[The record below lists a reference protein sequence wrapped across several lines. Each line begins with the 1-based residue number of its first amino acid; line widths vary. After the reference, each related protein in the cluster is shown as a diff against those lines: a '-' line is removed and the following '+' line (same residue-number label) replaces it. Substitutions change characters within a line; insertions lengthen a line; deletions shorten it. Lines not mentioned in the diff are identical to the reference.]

1 MTATARKIPA
11 LRFPEFEGEWEIK
24 KVEQVLK
31 RVGKP
36 VTVENDQMYQQIGI
50 RSHGK
55 GLFHKELV
63 TGEEL
68 GGKRVFWV
76 VPDSFIVN
84 IVFAWEQAVAKTT
97 AFEEGMI
104 ASHRFP
110 MFQSQEKH
118 PVDLDFILHFFLTN
132 KGKVILEAASP
143 GGAGRN
149 KTLGQKEFERQ
160 KIFYPTLP
168 EQQKIAAFLTT
179 IDTRIQQLSR
189 KKALLEQ
196 YKKGVMQ
203 RVFSQEIR
211 FKDEEGKEFP
221 AWEEKQ
227 LGAVFTFC
235 QTNSLSRSLLNYERG
250 AVKNIHYG
258 DIHTKFPTI
267 FDLSKEEVPFINESV
282 DLSKIADENYCK
294 VGDLIIAD
302 ASEDYKDVGKAI
314 EVVNLAGYKLLAG
327 LHTLIVRD
335 VKNQTVTGF
344 KGYMMQTYNVRQQIM
359 RLATGIS
366 VLGISKGNLSKVKL
380 LLPSPP
386 EQQKIAAFL
395 SALDRQI
402 NLVSQQLERMQAF
415 KKGLLQQMFV

>member
-1 MTATARKIPA
+1 MTATAIKIPA

-203 RVFSQEIR
+203 RIFSQEIR
-211 FKDEEGKEFP
+211 FKDEGGKEFP
-221 AWEEKQ
+221 AWEEKRLGEIFERVTRKNNEDNQ
-227 LGAVFTFC
+227 NVLTISAQQGLVSQQDYFNKSVASKDLKGYYLLHKGDFAYNKSYSNGYPLGAIKRLIKYDKGVVSTLYICFKI
-235 QTNSLSRSLLNYERG
+235 QPSNSEEYFEQYFESGFLNSEIHKIAQEGARNHGLLN
-250 AVKNIHYG
+250 
-258 DIHTKFPTI
+258 
-267 FDLSKEEVPFINESV
+267 
-282 DLSKIADENYCK
+282 
-294 VGDLIIAD
+294 
-302 ASEDYKDVGKAI
+302 
-314 EVVNLAGYKLLAG
+314 
-327 LHTLIVRD
+327 
-335 VKNQTVTGF
+335 
-344 KGYMMQTYNVRQQIM
+344 
-359 RLATGIS
+359 IS
-366 VLGISKGNLSKVKL
+366 VVEFFKDIY
-380 LLPSPP
+380 LPRPSIA

-395 SALDRQI
+395 STLDRQI

>member
-1 MTATARKIPA
+1 MIMTVIAKKIPA

-36 VTVENDQMYQQIGI
+36 VAVENDQLYQQIGI

-55 GLFHKELV
+55 GLFHKEFV

-97 AFEEGMI
+97 AIEEGMI

-189 KKALLEQ
+189 KKVLLEQ

-203 RVFSQEIR
+203 QIFSQEIR
-211 FKDEEGKEFP
+211 FKDKEGKEFP
-221 AWEEKQ
+221 AWEEKE
-227 LGAVFTFC
+227 LGELLKYEQPTKYIVESTEYRDDYPTPVLTAGKTFILGFTDETKGVFNASLDHPVIIFDDFTTAF
-235 QTNSLSRSLLNYERG
+235 QFVSFPFKVKSSAMKILKPANSTVLMKFVFEVASMLKVNLGEDHKRYWISEYSKLRIPYPSLS
-250 AVKNIHYG
+250 
-258 DIHTKFPTI
+258 
-267 FDLSKEEVPFINESV
+267 
-282 DLSKIADENYCK
+282 
-294 VGDLIIAD
+294 
-302 ASEDYKDVGKAI
+302 
-314 EVVNLAGYKLLAG
+314 
-327 LHTLIVRD
+327 
-335 VKNQTVTGF
+335 
-344 KGYMMQTYNVRQQIM
+344 
-359 RLATGIS
+359 
-366 VLGISKGNLSKVKL
+366 
-380 LLPSPP
+380 
-386 EQQKIAAFL
+386 EQQKIADFL
-395 SALDRQI
+395 STLDRQI
-402 NLVSQQLERMQAF
+402 NLVSQQLERMQSF